1 MEIDKFITISYTN
14 YSGILIMEIM
24 INHALPTQ
32 LQWTFALED
41 LKSNLDNVKNSNIRF
56 GFIFDITKI
65 GFISMTYIKEFIRVI
80 ENYTDMLESKLYAT
94 SSVAQGSIIKHI
106 FDLINL
112 FYKTKKPLKI
122 VDNRDEA
129 LLFIKEHKDSD

>member
-1 MEIDKFITISYTN
+1 MDIDKFITISYTN
-14 YSGILIMEIM
+14 YSGMLIMEIM

-41 LKSNLDNVKNSNIRF
+41 LKSNLENVKKSNIRF

-65 GFISMTYIKEFIRVI
+65 GLISMAYIKEFIRVI
-80 ENYTDMLESKLYAT
+80 ECYTELLESKLYAT
-94 SSVAQGSIIKHI
+94 SAVAQGSIIKHI

-129 LLFIKEHKDSD
+129 LLFIKEYKD

>member
-1 MEIDKFITISYTN
+1 MDIDKFITISYTN
-14 YSGILIMEIM
+14 YSGMLIMEIM

-65 GFISMTYIKEFIRVI
+65 GLISMGYIKEFIRVI
-80 ENYTDMLESKLYAT
+80 ESYTELLESKLYAT
-94 SSVAQGSIIKHI
+94 SAVAQGSIIKHI

-129 LLFIKEHKDSD
+129 LLFIKEYKD

>member
-1 MEIDKFITISYTN
+1 MEIDKFITISYTK
-14 YSGILIMEIM
+14 YSGLLIMEIT

-41 LKSNLDNVKNSNIRF
+41 LKSNLENVKNSNIRF

-65 GFISMTYIKEFIRVI
+65 GLISMVYIKEFIRVI
-80 ENYTDMLESKLYAT
+80 ECYTELLESKLYGT
-94 SSVAQGSIIKHI
+94 SAIAQGSIIKHI

-122 VDNRDEA
+122 VDNREDA
-129 LLFIKEHKDSD
+129 LLFIESNKD

>member
-1 MEIDKFITISYTN
+1 MDIDKFITISYTN
-14 YSGILIMEIM
+14 YSGMLIMEIM

-41 LKSNLDNVKNSNIRF
+41 LKSNLENVKNSNIRF

-65 GFISMTYIKEFIRVI
+65 GFISIAYIKEFVQII
-80 ENYTDMLESKLYAT
+80 ESYTELLESKLYAT
-94 SSVAQGSIIKHI
+94 SAVAQGSIIKHI

-122 VDNRDEA
+122 VDNREQA
-129 LLFIKEHKDSD
+129 LLFIKEYKD

>member
-1 MEIDKFITISYTN
+1 MDIDKFITISYTN
-14 YSGILIMEIM
+14 YSGMLIMEIT

-65 GFISMTYIKEFIRVI
+65 GLISMTYIKEFIRVI
-80 ENYTDMLESKLYAT
+80 ECYTELLESKLYAT
-94 SSVAQGSIIKHI
+94 SAVAQGSIIKHI

-122 VDNRDEA
+122 VDNREQA
-129 LLFIKEHKDSD
+129 LLFIKEHKD